1 MWEINVSHAGDQV
14 HVGDKALMRET
25 PVQRGRVNRY
35 VNIKKQF
42 LSNNSMSD
50 CKQKLLFNFDMKK
63 IWVKYE
69 VMAVVNGILKTRS
82 WHW

>member
-1 MWEINVSHAGDQV
+1 
-14 HVGDKALMRET
+14 
-25 PVQRGRVNRY
+25 
-35 VNIKKQF
+35 
-42 LSNNSMSD
+42 MSD